1 MFFEKTNK
9 MGKLLVRQTRNK
21 NERKKMKNTK
31 RIFVF
36 EQLYALAH
44 LQKKIEFATLK
55 KRIRNI

>member
-44 LQKKIEFATLK
+44 L
-55 KRIRNI
+55 